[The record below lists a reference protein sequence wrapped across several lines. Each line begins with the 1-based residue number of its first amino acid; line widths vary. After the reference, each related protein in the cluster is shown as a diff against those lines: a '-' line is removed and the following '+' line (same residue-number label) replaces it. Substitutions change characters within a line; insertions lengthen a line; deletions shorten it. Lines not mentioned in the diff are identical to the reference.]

1 MSVELQTFPFRG
13 STLSCRVVGNAGA
26 PWLVVNHGM
35 ALDCSSFEG
44 LAERFASRWRVLLWD
59 LPGHGKSG
67 PMPRPFDMQVCVDAL
82 ETVLDAHDVD
92 KAVLLG
98 FSFGGVVSQ
107 LLAHRAPQRVDGMI
121 AYGCLSPLLTGPQ
134 PLWVMW
140 LGEWIMTRGNWE
152 SVRWRFAK
160 LCSAEPDV
168 QRGVFDTVGVLGPD
182 AFRQMTRALLRVR
195 THDPSFRVNGPLLWV
210 QGERDSN
217 AASLKPVEAALRR
230 SHPSMTSVILPGAG
244 HCAHQEMP
252 AAFDA
257 AVERFLDER
266 FSTA

>member
-1 MSVELQTFPFRG
+1 MEATARTVLFRG
-13 STLSCRVVGNAGA
+13 SKLSCSVRGDANA
-26 PWLVVNHGM
+26 PWLVITHGM

-44 LAERFASRWRVLLWD
+44 LAERLSSRWRVLLWD
-59 LPGHGKSG
+59 MPGHGKSG
-67 PMPRPFDMQVCVDAL
+67 PILPPFDIHVCVDAL
-82 ETVLDAHDVD
+82 EAVLDAHGVD

-107 LLAHRAPQRVDGMI
+107 LLAHRAPQRVEGLI
-121 AYGCLSPLLTGPQ
+121 AYGCLSPLLTGAQ

-140 LGEWIMTRGNWE
+140 LGEWIMTRGDWE

-168 QRGVFDTVGVLGPD
+168 QRGVYDTMGTLGPD
-182 AFRQMTRALLRVR
+182 GFRLMTRALLRAR
-195 THDPSFRVNGPLLWV
+195 THDPGFRVSGPLMWI

-230 SHPSMTSVILPGAG
+230 NHPSITSVILPGAG

-252 AAFDA
+252 DTFDR
-257 AVERFLDER
+257 AVIAFLDDAFPR
-266 FSTA
+266 S